1 MKRKPNWKLMSDKDR
16 AKFKA
21 KHPAVA
27 LLVQPSSK
35 GGRARSKKPMFMSV
49 KESKTR
55 VKEARIPR
63 DQWTRTAPNKEMG
76 RVVL

>member
-1 MKRKPNWKLMSDKDR
+1 MKRKPNWKLMSPKDKEKYR
-16 AKFKA
+16 A
-21 KHPAVA
+21 KHPKMAA
-27 LLVQPSSK
+27 K
-35 GGRARSKKPMFMSV
+35 RGRARSKKPLFMSV

-63 DQWTRTAPNKEMG
+63 DQWTRTTPNKEMG